1 MFEFLKK
8 KKKDPISNPP
18 QKTRSV
24 PMSQIYVD
32 KFGNRW
38 FEYSNPLDLP
48 AKRAIA
54 AEVATRFADLNLTRS
69 VFLFLVGKMKE
80 AANKGDIVELF
91 RLLGEVEFRTGFLG
105 EEETLIELALCYY
118 VMEDEDETS
127 LDSISRLK
135 KIEVFKSDEDARSF
149 FLRGAFTHTIKYS
162 DMSEEDILEYLRTN
176 GPEKERLDRLTRGTI
191 SPII

>member
-1 MFEFLKK
+1 MFQLFKK
-8 KKKDPISNPP
+8 KKETISNPP

-24 PMSQIYVD
+24 AMSQVYID

-48 AKRAIA
+48 AKRAIS

-69 VFLFLVGKMKE
+69 VFLFLVGEMKK

-91 RLLGEVEFRTGFLG
+91 RILGEMEFRTGFLG

-118 VMEDEDETS
+118 VLEDEDETS
-127 LDSISRLK
+127 IDSLSRQK
-135 KIEVFKSDEDARSF
+135 KIDIFKTDEDARAF
-149 FLRGAFTHTIKYS
+149 FLRGAFSHTIKYS
-162 DMSEEDILEYLRTN
+162 DMSEEDILEYLKMN
-176 GPEKERLDRLTRGTI
+176 VPEKERLDRLTRGTI

>member
-1 MFEFLKK
+1 MFQLFKK
-8 KKKDPISNPP
+8 KKETISNPP

-24 PMSQIYVD
+24 AMSQVYID

-48 AKRAIA
+48 AKRAIS

-69 VFLFLVGKMKE
+69 VFLFLVGEMKK

-91 RLLGEVEFRTGFLG
+91 RILGEMEFRTGFLG

-118 VMEDEDETS
+118 VLEDEDETS
-127 LDSISRLK
+127 LDSVSRQK
-135 KIEVFKSDEDARSF
+135 KIDIFKTDEDARAF
-149 FLRGAFTHTIKYS
+149 FLRGAFSHTIKYS
-162 DMSEEDILEYLRTN
+162 DMSEEDILEYLRMN
-176 GPEKERLDRLTRGTI
+176 GPEKERLDRLTRRTI